1 MPRHPLA
8 GLAILLLFAA
18 CDKPTTPT
26 RSADDDGSGA
36 AAAGVDESAAADEA
50 SAVGV
55 PFPDAQLFFEFN
67 ATDNDL
73 GVQLFLDAPGWKR
86 VRVFDPGRDT
96 IAVFIASGRLGKL
109 GITELR
115 FESEEPAPEEVLA
128 LFPEGRYQFRGRTVE
143 GQHLASD
150 VELSHELAPPPTFTP
165 ADGDEV
171 DRDDAIV
178 QWNAPGAES
187 VEIIIESDE
196 VDGTFDVVLPADA
209 HRLRVP
215 RQYLVPGVEYK
226 IEILSINESGN
237 RTLVEH
243 TFGVRE

>member
-1 MPRHPLA
+1 MPRHPLT
-8 GLAILLLFAA
+8 GLAVLLLLAA

-26 RSADDDGSGA
+26 RSAGEDGA
-36 AAAGVDESAAADEA
+36 AAATADIDEAAAADEA

-55 PFPDAQLFFEFN
+55 PFADAELFFEFN

-128 LFPEGRYQFRGRTVE
+128 LFPQGRYRFSGRTVE
-143 GQHLASD
+143 GQHLVSD

-165 ADGDEV
+165 ADGDVV
-171 DRDDAIV
+171 DRDGAIV
-178 QWNAPGAES
+178 EWNAPGAET

-209 HRLRVP
+209 RRLRVP

-226 IEILSINESGN
+226 IEILSINEAGN

-243 TFGVRE
+243 TFSVRD